1 MNASVLFSEARMLGF
16 MKNSRGQKFRNLVA
30 SSWITLSL
38 LLSPCL
44 VGVTA
49 CISSLPCN
57 LIQPASDLLHESRGI
72 VLALVELFSWGG
84 GTSPPPECWPAP
96 APRDSELGLPLQID
110 LFRLI
115 K

>member
-72 VLALVELFSWGG
+72 VLALVELFSWGEG
-84 GTSPPPECWPAP
+84 DLSPARVLACAGATRQRVGLTSS
-96 APRDSELGLPLQID
+96 D
-110 LFRLI
+110 
-115 K
+115 